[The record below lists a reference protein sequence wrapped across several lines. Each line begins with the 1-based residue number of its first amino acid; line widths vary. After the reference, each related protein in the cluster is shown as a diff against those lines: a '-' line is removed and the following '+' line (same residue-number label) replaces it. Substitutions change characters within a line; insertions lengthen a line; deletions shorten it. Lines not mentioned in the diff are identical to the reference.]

1 MNCVKDE
8 KKNYKNKFVEIKDI
22 INNIDLFE
30 RYSLKQEI
38 NNNNYKNQ
46 LFSKIPPFDLVS
58 EILYTLINKELNDN
72 IYFEFSRNNL
82 LCKNVI
88 EKINNFIPKL
98 KEYYLKCKHKKYL
111 EKLNDKKIITII
123 RQLLKN
129 YEYNINEVKKN
140 KNGKKYL
147 LYIIK
152 KKKNLDNGIISFKK
166 INSLISFD

>member
-8 KKNYKNKFVEIKDI
+8 KKIYKNKFIEIKDI

-30 RYSLKQEI
+30 RYSLKQEL
-38 NNNNYKNQ
+38 NNNYKNQ

-58 EILYTLINKELNDN
+58 NILYTLTNKQLNNN

-82 LCKNVI
+82 FSKNII
-88 EKINNFIPKL
+88 EKINKFIPDL

-111 EKLNDKKIITII
+111 EKLNEKKIITIF
-123 RQLLKN
+123 RQLLRN
-129 YEYNINEVKKN
+129 YDFSINAVEKYN
-140 KNGKKYL
+140 NGKKYL
-147 LYIIK
+147 LYIIE
-152 KKKNLDNGIISFKK
+152 KKKNLDNGEIVFKK

>member
-8 KKNYKNKFVEIKDI
+8 KKNYKNKFIEIKDI

-38 NNNNYKNQ
+38 NNNNNKNQ
-46 LFSKIPPFDLVS
+46 LFSKIPSFDFVS
-58 EILYTLINKELNDN
+58 KILYTLINKELNDN

-82 LCKNVI
+82 VCKNII
-88 EKINNFIPKL
+88 EKINSFIPQL

-111 EKLNDKKIITII
+111 EKLNDKKIITIF
-123 RQLLKN
+123 RQLLRN
-129 YEYNINEVKKN
+129 YDYSINAVEKYN
-140 KNGKKYL
+140 NGKKYL
-147 LYIIK
+147 LYIIE